1 MELSEKILELRKN
14 AGYSQEKL
22 ADLLHVSRQAVSKWE
37 SGAALPTLDNLIE
50 LSRLFQ
56 IPLDVLT
63 GTVQAEARQ
72 EKTEPTA
79 DDPGGTDAGPEPE
92 FLRIKRQRNIAV
104 AAAGVLA
111 LSLLISIWSNTARV
125 TELTNEMA
133 ALSGRISAVESQ
145 GWPYPQQPAI
155 ESTPKAGWQAESS
168 LVSDFTYRVV
178 SYDPKTGLI
187 TIHVST
193 TPKVYQEGV
202 TAIFTASGAGIE
214 PQELAGQPAAGNAFL
229 ATIEVPVVDELRL
242 SVSFLREGEAHN
254 QLLDTVTGLKGD
266 YQMKVDSMYNGR
278 VQRLGENI
286 TLSGEVETSITA
298 VNFAP
303 GSKESVVGDPW
314 NYPVSGKVELL
325 ANNTMVAEAQIP
337 IADTYTADDANGPWA
352 PYGQVTFYTRF
363 PNEISVPRESGLT
376 LLVTVTDNFGT
387 LYTQEISIHE

>member
-22 ADLLHVSRQAVSKWE
+22 AELLHVSRQAVSKWE

-63 GTVQAEARQ
+63 GTAQAEAQQ
-72 EKTEPTA
+72 EKAAPEAAPER
-79 DDPGGTDAGPEPE
+79 TDAGPE
-92 FLRIKRQRNIAV
+92 LRRIKRQRNNALLS
-104 AAAGVLA
+104 AGALA
-111 LSLLISIWSNTARV
+111 LALLISIWANTARV
-125 TELTNEMA
+125 AELTNQMA

-145 GWPYPQQPAI
+145 SWIYPQQPVI
-155 ESTPKAGWQAESS
+155 ESTPTAGWQAESS
-168 LVSDFTYRVV
+168 LVSDFAYQVT

-187 TIHVST
+187 TINVSA
-193 TPKVYQEGV
+193 TPKVYQEGI
-202 TAIFTASGAGIE
+202 TATFTAAAGAGME

-242 SVSFLREGEAHN
+242 SVSFLREGEMHN
-254 QLLDTVTGLKGD
+254 QLLETITGLKGD

-298 VNFAP
+298 INFAP
-303 GSKESVVGDPW
+303 GSQELVVGDPW

-325 ANNTMVAEAQIP
+325 ANNTAVAEAQIP
-337 IADTYTADDANGPWA
+337 IADTYTADANGPWA
-352 PYGQVTFYTRF
+352 PYGPVTFYTRF
-363 PNEISVPRESGLT
+363 PEEISVPRESKLT

-387 LYTQEISIHE
+387 LYTQELSIHE

>member
-22 ADLLHVSRQAVSKWE
+22 AELLRVSRQAVSKWE
-37 SGAALPTLDNLIE
+37 SGTALPTLDNLIE

-63 GTVQAEARQ
+63 GTAQAQVQQ
-72 EKTEPTA
+72 EKAAPAA
-79 DDPGGTDAGPEPE
+79 DDLGGTDAGPEPE
-92 FLRIKRQRNIAV
+92 IRRIKRQRNIALLL
-104 AAAGVLA
+104 AGALA
-111 LSLLISIWSNTARV
+111 LSLLISIWATTARMA
-125 TELTNEMA
+125 ELTNEMA

-145 GWPYPQQPAI
+145 GWLYPQQPAV
-155 ESTPKAGWQAESS
+155 ESAPKAGWQAESS
-168 LVSDFTYRVV
+168 LVSDFAYQVT

-187 TIHVST
+187 TINVSA
-193 TPKVYQEGV
+193 TPKVYQEGI
-202 TAIFTASGAGIE
+202 TATFTAAGAGME

-229 ATIEVPVVDELRL
+229 ATIAVPVVEELRL
-242 SVSFLREGEAHN
+242 SVSFLREGETHN
-254 QLLDTVTGLKGD
+254 QLLDTITGLKGD

-325 ANNTMVAEAQIP
+325 ANNTVVAEAQIP

-352 PYGQVTFYTRF
+352 PYGPVTFYTRF
-363 PNEISVPRESGLT
+363 PNEISIPRESKLT

>member
-63 GTVQAEARQ
+63 GTAQVEAQQ

-79 DDPGGTDAGPEPE
+79 EDPEGTGAGREPQ
-92 FLRIKRQRNIAV
+92 LGRIKRQRNIAF
-104 AAAGVLA
+104 ASAGVLF
-111 LSLLISIWSNTARV
+111 LSLLISIWVNTARL
-125 TELTNEMA
+125 TELTNQMA
-133 ALSGRISAVESQ
+133 ALSGRISAVEGQS
-145 GWPYPQQPAI
+145 WIYPQQPAI
-155 ESTPKAGWQAESS
+155 ESTPKAGWQAENS
-168 LVSDFTYRVV
+168 LVSDFAYRVV

-187 TIHVST
+187 TIHVSA
-193 TPKVYQEGV
+193 TPKVYQDGI
-202 TAIFTASGAGIE
+202 TAMFTAAGAGME
-214 PQELAGQPAAGNAFL
+214 SLETAGQPAAGNAFL

-266 YQMKVDSMYNGR
+266 YQMKVDSMFNGS
-278 VQRLGENI
+278 VHRLGENI

-303 GSKESVVGDPW
+303 GSQELVVGDPW

-325 ANNTMVAEAQIP
+325 ANNTVVAEAQIP
-337 IADTYTADDANGPWA
+337 IADTYTSDDINGPWA

-363 PNEISVPRESGLT
+363 PNEIPVPRESGLT

-387 LYTQEISIHE
+387 SYTQEISIRE